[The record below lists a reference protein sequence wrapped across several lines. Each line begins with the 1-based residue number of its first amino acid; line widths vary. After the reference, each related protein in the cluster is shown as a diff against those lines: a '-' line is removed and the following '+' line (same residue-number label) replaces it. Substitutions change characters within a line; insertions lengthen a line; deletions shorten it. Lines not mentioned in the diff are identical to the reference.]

1 MERVFSVPTA
11 ALGRSGVNR
20 KKLRGEITMTL

>member
-1 MERVFSVPTA
+1 MDRCSIVPVVHD
-11 ALGRSGVNR
+11 GSKGVNR